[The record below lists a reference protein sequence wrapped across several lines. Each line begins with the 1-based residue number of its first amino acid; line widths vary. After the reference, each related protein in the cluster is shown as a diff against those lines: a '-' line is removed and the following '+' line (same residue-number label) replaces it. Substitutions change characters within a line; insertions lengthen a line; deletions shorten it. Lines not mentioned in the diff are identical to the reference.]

1 MTDVKIHGWVQINN
15 DFEQMLI
22 CAERYAIGRQSYL
35 PPDTIAY
42 IRFLIPQLS
51 SNTLYIIATD
61 IAEEFRRY
69 ARIDKEMPYGK
80 EWAELSK
87 IVIVEYNKKKAV
99 QDAT

>member
-35 PPDTIAY
+35 PPDAIAY
-42 IRFLIPQLS
+42 IKFLIPQLS
-51 SNTLYIIATD
+51 ANTLYIIATD

-69 ARIDKEMPYGK
+69 VRIDKEMPYGE
-80 EWAELSK
+80 EWAELAK
-87 IVIVEYNKKKAV
+87 IVLVEYNKKKEMKP
-99 QDAT
+99 